1 MRGRGLIREDRG
13 SALNACTLVHHRP
26 ERAYR
31 PSSRAADVPNNRVRK
46 PGNANE
52 TLHCRVA
59 WRTLNDLA
67 AQIPDYLVQQRA
79 LLLLDDYNVTAGLAE
94 ERCPACEGRGHIDP
108 DPLVRCPIC
117 KGWGEVPTSLAIWFR
132 EHLACRLAA
141 PTARLEAGKHAYR
154 VYKMERQVRRMKADG
169 RANDKLQVT
178 SERQRQT
185 A

>member
-1 MRGRGLIREDRG
+1 MMGTAHKGKDHG
-13 SALNACTLVHHRP
+13 PTK
-26 ERAYR
+26 AYR
-31 PSSRAADVPNNRVRK
+31 PSSLAPDVPNNRLRK
-46 PGNANE
+46 PAGVYAP
-52 TLHCRVA
+52 LHHRVE
-59 WRTLNDLA
+59 WRTLADLA
-67 AQIPDYLVQQRA
+67 AQVPEYMVQQRA

-154 VYKMERQVRRMKADG
+154 VHKMERQVRRMTADG